1 MNPIVKIKT
10 TINYTNPA
18 EPVKNLTDAE
28 ITELLDHNRVAY
40 QAAIKVV
47 ESLKMELL
55 CLGREQARR
64 DGQLMMPSLERI
76 LNPLR

>member
-1 MNPIVKIKT
+1 MNQMTQITPVS
-10 TINYTNPA
+10 
-18 EPVKNLTDAE
+18 PVKKLSDDDL
-28 ITELLDHNRVAY
+28 TELLEHNRVAY
-40 QAAIKVV
+40 QAAIKAV

-64 DGQLMMPSLERI
+64 DGQLIMPSFERI